1 VFLNQQGSEYY
12 NIHIP
17 INSTKPTPT
26 PERFQDIP
34 HIKGILIEEEQRNNG
49 FGKLLLDTLCKEEDI
64 DSVVVD
70 AQMEL
75 TEFYAKTYPHIVYIK
90 RRS

>member
-1 VFLNQQGSEYY
+1 MQYYRVEYGKEHTFCRRCAV
-12 NIHIP
+12 I
-17 INSTKPTPT
+17 T